1 MRGFTKLLVFLMSR
15 GFKIKFHM
23 LDNRALATLKRK
35 MKMVNY
41 IPVGPTKHEQGQKF
55 WKENIDLQKPHSD
68 QSVYLGSNLY
78 DTVMVPTIYPGH
90 HRS

>member
-1 MRGFTKLLVFLMSR
+1 MSR

-55 WKENIDLQKPHSD
+55 
-68 QSVYLGSNLY
+68 
-78 DTVMVPTIYPGH
+78 
-90 HRS
+90 

>member
-1 MRGFTKLLVFLMSR
+1 MVRGFTKLLVFLMSR

-55 WKENIDLQKPHSD
+55 
-68 QSVYLGSNLY
+68 
-78 DTVMVPTIYPGH
+78 
-90 HRS
+90 